1 MENSPQRKN
10 IFNSDSLIILKQFMK
25 FERCRISEQYDIFRD
40 KNVSEKGKLLRLEV
54 KYKL

>member
-1 MENSPQRKN
+1 
-10 IFNSDSLIILKQFMK
+10 MK
-25 FERCRISEQYDIFRD
+25 FERCRISEQYDTFRD